1 MQSLKT
7 EEWAGVLKTRGQPA
21 RFFETLGSFSA
32 PVFAWPVSLAS
43 LRRTLH
49 SKRQRPQYCCC
60 AESDSDRLVSLDL
73 LKHRCAGAPTFD
85 GRVLSHVQPVKQT
98 HGRYAAS
105 AAALSMPP
113 LAMTGRAAITPA
125 R

>member
-21 RFFETLGSFSA
+21 RFFETLGSFPHPSLRGRSRSRRCAEHFTQRGSARNIVVVRNPIPTGSFPLISSSTAA
-32 PVFAWPVSLAS
+32 PVHQLSMP
-43 LRRTLH
+43 
-49 SKRQRPQYCCC
+49 
-60 AESDSDRLVSLDL
+60 
-73 LKHRCAGAPTFD
+73 
-85 GRVLSHVQPVKQT
+85 VLSHVQPVKQT